1 MTPFVYRRMI
11 SHTVKIKVQPNETVR
26 FPGECVHCLQPAEGS
41 MVVAKRNGRQLR
53 EVDVPLCTACLQRLQ
68 KQSGEEERLI
78 KISRLATAV
87 TFLSLVI
94 LVLLVT
100 AVGMGMWLRLLLALP
115 IAAGAA
121 YLVHRAFQSAI
132 RNAALDGTKA
142 VRDAA
147 QIEAFSWRAT
157 TFTFTNKM
165 FAEHFTE
172 LNHALLMEI

>member
-1 MTPFVYRRMI
+1 MAI
-11 SHTVKIKVQPNETVR
+11 S
-26 FPGECVHCLQPAEGS
+26 
-41 MVVAKRNGRQLR
+41 KRNGRQLR
-53 EVDVPLCTACLQRLQ
+53 EVDVPLCAACMQRLDQ
-68 KQSGEEERLI
+68 QSGEEERLV

-100 AVGMGMWLRLLLALP
+100 AVGMGLWLRLLLALP

-121 YLVHRAFQSAI
+121 YLVYRAFQSSI

-142 VRDAA
+142 VRDSA

-157 TFTFTNKM
+157 TFTFTNET
-165 FAEHFTE
+165 FTERFTE
-172 LNHALLMEI
+172 LNHEFIMET